1 MESVCLLTRQAKPMR
16 ARCSTVESMLTFE
29 GIAFCPNPRRRLTAF
44 FLACVAVAG
53 SLATAQTRT
62 VTDPD
67 QRVILVMSD
76 GLRWQEVFRGADAT
90 LLTPKNYY
98 DDRSVTDLQHKYL
111 ADTPEQR
118 REKLMPFVWS
128 TLVPQGQIFG
138 DRDAASDAQVTNGFN
153 FSYPGYSEVLTGHGD
168 PRINSNDDKPNPNL
182 TVLAWLSHQPGL
194 ESQVAVFGA
203 WQVIANIVNRTNCDC
218 TINVSYD
225 PLTMSPSAPRID
237 LLNQIKQDAPRIWD
251 DEAFDA
257 PVFYTAME
265 YIRARHPH
273 IVFLSL
279 GETDDWAHAGNYG
292 EYLESAHR
300 ADDYMRQLWD
310 ALQSMP
316 DYRGKTTII
325 FLPDHG
331 RGSGPEDW
339 KSHGQK
345 IPDSKNVFLGAMGPG
360 VTAKGLRTNAPAI
373 TSSQVAATLAAIS
386 GRNWNAAEP
395 NAGRPIA
402 ELLSPAQQAIAH

>member
-1 MESVCLLTRQAKPMR
+1 MSTIQGSKRDLASWCKLVVLVCTA
-16 ARCSTVESMLTFE
+16 
-29 GIAFCPNPRRRLTAF
+29 IASSAAISQTSSAANPA
-44 FLACVAVAG
+44 
-53 SLATAQTRT
+53 
-62 VTDPD
+62 DPD
-67 QRVILVMSD
+67 QRIILVMSD

-90 LLTPKNYY
+90 LLTPKNFY
-98 DDRSVTDLQHKYL
+98 DKRDVADLQKRYL

-118 REKLMPFVWS
+118 RQKLMPFLWS

-138 DRDAASDAQVTNGFN
+138 DRDVGSTDQVTNGFN

-168 PRINSNDDKPNPNL
+168 PRIHSNDDLPNPNQ
-182 TVLAWLSHQPGL
+182 TVLAWLNHQPGL

-203 WQVIANIVNRTNCDC
+203 WQVIANIVNRSNCRC

-225 PLTMSPSAPRID
+225 PLTIAPSTPRLD
-237 LLNQIKQDAPRIWD
+237 LINQIKHDSPRIWD

-273 IVFLSL
+273 VVFLSL
-279 GETDDWAHAGNYG
+279 GETDDWAHSGNYG

-300 ADDYMRQLWD
+300 VDDYMRQLWE

-331 RGSGPEDW
+331 RGSGPDDW
-339 KSHGQK
+339 KSHGK
-345 IPDSKNVFLGAMGPG
+345 EIPDSKFVFLGAMGPG
-360 VTAKGLRTNAPAI
+360 VPAKGLRTNVPAI
-373 TSSQVAATLAAIS
+373 TSSQVAATLAAVL

-395 NAGRPIA
+395 QAGKPI
-402 ELLSPAQQAIAH
+402 LDILSPAQQTAATH

>member
-1 MESVCLLTRQAKPMR
+1 MSNLQGTRRHVAAWCKL
-16 ARCSTVESMLTFE
+16 VVL
-29 GIAFCPNPRRRLTAF
+29 G
-44 FLACVAVAG
+44 CVAIAP
-53 SLATAQTRT
+53 SAASCQIRSTANP
-62 VTDPD
+62 TDPD
-67 QRVILVMSD
+67 QRVVLVMSD
-76 GLRWQEVFRGADAT
+76 GLRWQEVFRGADTT
-90 LLTPKNYY
+90 LLTSKNFY
-98 DDRSVTDLQHKYL
+98 DNRSVADLQQKYL

-118 REKLMPFVWS
+118 RQKLMPFLWS
-128 TLVPQGQIFG
+128 TLIPQGQIFG
-138 DRDAASDAQVTNGFN
+138 DRDAGSADQVTNGFN

-168 PRINSNDDKPNPNL
+168 SRIASNDDKPNPNI
-182 TVLAWLSHQPGL
+182 TVLAWLNHQPGL

-203 WQVIANIVNRTNCDC
+203 WQVIANIVNRSNCGC

-225 PLTMSPSAPRID
+225 PLTMSPSTPRID
-237 LLNQIKQDAPRIWD
+237 LLNQVKHDSPRIWD

-273 IVFLSL
+273 VVFLSL

-300 ADDYMRQLWD
+300 ADDYMRQLWET
-310 ALQSMP
+310 LQSMP
-316 DYRGKTTII
+316 DYRGKTTIL

-345 IPDSKNVFLGAMGPG
+345 IPDSKDVFLGAMGPG
-360 VTAKGLRTNAPAI
+360 VSAKGLRTNGPAI
-373 TSSQVAATLAAIS
+373 TSSQVAATLAAVL
-386 GRNWNAAEP
+386 GRNWDAAEP
-395 NAGRPIA
+395 DAGKPISDILTA
-402 ELLSPAQQAIAH
+402 AQKAATAH